1 MELPVGLFSLDA
13 DRVAAVTSSGPYYGH
28 PIDIVPLGPAVAGR
42 AAPSICLV
50 DRCGD
55 PVGAWLPPR
64 TTIRLF
70 DVAGDSSPSL
80 AWSAVLPGH
89 ILGARRI
96 GDTLYAV
103 TQSPLQMPP
112 EVRWWPSVP
121 VNATPTSAQW
131 RAAVDELIASNA
143 KAIRAQSLAQWL
155 QALDLNSRSSTVP
168 DVPTNAQCA
177 AFAQIDMPTRLAWL
191 RVHTIDVKARTVK
204 HETVLSEGASIYM
217 APSALIVTTPYWNF
231 GTATSGAKTLTA
243 LHRFVL
249 GADSQAR
256 YSASGQIPGTLINSY
271 AIDEAADGTLR
282 VAGSDSD
289 PDGPFSYLAVLRTT
303 AGKLQVIGRSAALA
317 RGERLQ
323 SARFLGKRAYLVT
336 FRQIDP
342 FFVFDLSDPSNP
354 TQLGEL
360 KIPGFSTYLH
370 PFGDSHVLGIGYDG
384 PGAARRI
391 KATLFDVRDPS
402 TPVEQATLLLSQ
414 SSRVSSEALNDP
426 RALTFYALPGVAG
439 TTVVGIPLHDPLAV
453 QGAPDE
459 SGIKLIK
466 VDPAATGSAL
476 VDAGAMPM
484 RGWNPRRG
492 LFVDDTVYGYSQAGV
507 KSAKIAAPGTL
518 LGSLVFALP

>member
-1 MELPVGLFSLDA
+1 MYV
-13 DRVAAVTSSGPYYGH
+13 
-28 PIDIVPLGPAVAGR
+28 
-42 AAPSICLV
+42 
-50 DRCGD
+50 
-55 PVGAWLPPR
+55 
-64 TTIRLF
+64 
-70 DVAGDSSPSL
+70 
-80 AWSAVLPGH
+80 
-89 ILGARRI
+89 
-96 GDTLYAV
+96 V

-112 EVRWWPSVP
+112 AVRWWPSVP
-121 VNATPTSAQW
+121 AGAALTSAQW
-131 RAAVDELIASNA
+131 RAAVTELIDGNA

-155 QALDLNSRSSTVP
+155 QALDSSTP
-168 DVPTNAQCA
+168 SPTAADVPTNAQCA
-177 AFAQIDMPTRLAWL
+177 AFAQIDLPTRLAWL

-204 HETVLSEGASIYM
+204 HETLLSEGASIYM
-217 APSALIVTTPYWNF
+217 APSALIVATPYWNS
-231 GTATSGAKTLTA
+231 GTATSSAKALTT

-282 VAGSDSD
+282 IAGSDSD
-289 PDGPFSYLAVLRTT
+289 QDGPFSYVAALRTT

-342 FFVFDLSDPSNP
+342 FFVFDLSDPTHP

-384 PGAARRI
+384 SGAARRI

-402 TPVEQATLLLSQ
+402 SPIEQATLLLSQ
-414 SSRVSSEALNDP
+414 NSRVSSEALNDP
-426 RALTFYALPGVAG
+426 RALTFYALPGVTG
-439 TTVVGIPLHDPLAV
+439 TTVVAIPLHDQFAV

-459 SGIKLIK
+459 SGIKLVK
-466 VDPAATGSAL
+466 VNPAATGSAL

-492 LFVDDTVYGYSQAGV
+492 LFVDDTVYGYSEAGV